1 MTSEVSSA
9 TSLST
14 LSPVS
19 AAAAA
24 AALGSPQS
32 TSNATAV
39 EAGLRDA
46 PGPSSSSS
54 GWSSTEPNDVAV
66 HGAPSG
72 GPARHS
78 STTAAQHTA
87 EHEAAQHHEETRGEA
102 QPDNVAFWEQQ
113 ALRLDWAQPAGT
125 SGGKP
130 WHTAHR
136 RVPAD
141 AAARKGPE
149 ITWFEGGK
157 LNVAF
162 NCVDRHVAKGHGDK
176 VALHFEGEPGD
187 RRAITYAELQCEVS
201 KAANAL
207 QALGITKGDRVVIY
221 LPVIPETVIITLA
234 VARIGA
240 IHSLVFGGFS
250 AEALKFRVEDTGA
263 RLLVTTD
270 GQFRRG
276 VAVPV
281 KDNAD
286 AAVAGDNAIEHVLVI
301 NRTTAPEDLAA
312 VPMTEG
318 RDVWWHDAVGSAAEV
333 HEPEAFDAE
342 TPLFIMYTSGTT
354 GKPKG
359 LVHTSGG
366 YLTQASWSFE
376 HLFSNPDPALRDQD
390 VHWCTADLAWVTA
403 HTYEIYGPLSN
414 GVTQVI
420 FEGTPNTPHPG
431 RHFEIIE
438 RYGVTQYYTAPT
450 LVRSL
455 MGWFP
460 DGVPGSYDLSS
471 IRMLGTVGEAVNPE
485 AWRWLR
491 QNVGAGTAPVV
502 DTWWQSETGATIL
515 SPAPTDTEFKPGCA
529 ARPLPGVSTRIV
541 DDAGNTVPPG
551 VQGFIVVD
559 TPGPAI
565 ARTVWGNP
573 RRYYDSYWSQYVEQ
587 GWFLAGDGAKY
598 DADGDI
604 WILGRVDD
612 TLNVSGHLLSTIE
625 IESALVSHPDVVEA
639 GVCPVA
645 DPKTGHAIVA
655 FVVLKRGLSL
665 PNRPL
670 PSQARAGNPAVV
682 GPGSIAEELRNHV
695 AKAIGPIAKPR
706 DVVVVPDV
714 PKTRSGKIMR
724 RLLTQLFEGTALG
737 DTTSL
742 QNEPAIAGIQDVL
755 RERTLVKE
763 NS

>member
-1 MTSEVSSA
+1 MDGNPMGMSI
-9 TSLST
+9 
-14 LSPVS
+14 
-19 AAAAA
+19 
-24 AALGSPQS
+24 
-32 TSNATAV
+32 
-39 EAGLRDA
+39 
-46 PGPSSSSS
+46 
-54 GWSSTEPNDVAV
+54 
-66 HGAPSG
+66 
-72 GPARHS
+72 
-78 STTAAQHTA
+78 TTATEAINTA
-87 EHEAAQHHEETRGEA
+87 NPGTEAERI
-102 QPDNVAFWEQQ
+102 AFWEAA
-113 ALRLDWAQPAGT
+113 ALRLDWEQTPDAAAD
-125 SGGKP
+125 GKP

-141 AAARKGPE
+141 VDAGTGPD

-157 LNVAF
+157 LNVSY
-162 NCVDRHVAKGHGDK
+162 NCVDRHVAAGRGDK

-187 RRAITYAELQCEVS
+187 RRSITYAELQREVS

-207 QALGITKGDRVVIY
+207 LGLGITKGDRVVIY
-221 LPVIPETVIITLA
+221 LPVIPETVIVTLA

-263 RLLVTTD
+263 KLLVTTD

-286 AAVAGDNAIEHVLVI
+286 AAVSGDNGIEHVLVV
-301 NRTTAPEDLAA
+301 NRTTPADELDT

-318 RDVWWHDAVGSAAEV
+318 RDVWWHDAVGQASEV
-333 HEPEAFDAE
+333 HEAEAFDAE

-376 HLFSNPDPALRDQD
+376 HLFSNPDPALRDED

-414 GVTQVI
+414 GATQVI

-431 RHFEIIE
+431 RHFEIIQ

-460 DGVPGSYDLSS
+460 DGVPDTYDLSS
-471 IRMLGTVGEAVNPE
+471 IRLLGTVGEAVNPE

-491 QNVGAGTAPVV
+491 TNVGAGTAPVV

-541 DDAGNTVPPG
+541 DDAGKTVPPG

-559 TPGPAI
+559 SPGPAI

-573 RRYYDSYWSQYVEQ
+573 RRYFDSYWSKYAEQ

-598 DADGDI
+598 DDDGDI

-625 IESALVSHPDVVEA
+625 IESALVSHQDVVEA

-645 DPKTGHAIVA
+645 DPKTGHAVVA
-655 FVVLKRGLSL
+655 FVVLK
-665 PNRPL
+665 
-670 PSQARAGNPAVV
+670 ANPV
-682 GPGSIAEELRNHV
+682 IELVEIQDRLKAHV
-695 AKAIGPIAKPR
+695 AKEIGPIAKPR

-724 RLLTQLFEGTALG
+724 RLLTQLFEGTTLG
-737 DTTSL
+737 DITSL
-742 QNEPAIAGIQDVL
+742 QNEPSIAGIQHVL
-755 RERTLVKE
+755 RERTAATAAAAAPAIPTQK
-763 NS
+763 

>member
-1 MTSEVSSA
+1 MG
-9 TSLST
+9 LST
-14 LSPVS
+14 
-19 AAAAA
+19 AETK
-24 AALGSPQS
+24 Q
-32 TSNATAV
+32 ATHPGT
-39 EAGLRDA
+39 EAERI
-46 PGPSSSSS
+46 
-54 GWSSTEPNDVAV
+54 V
-66 HGAPSG
+66 
-72 GPARHS
+72 
-78 STTAAQHTA
+78 
-87 EHEAAQHHEETRGEA
+87 
-102 QPDNVAFWEQQ
+102 FWED
-113 ALRLDWAQPAGT
+113 AARRLEWAE
-125 SGGKP
+125 P
-130 WHTAHR
+130 WHTAHTFEKAQR
-136 RVPAD
+136 LSGPAVPAED
-141 AAARKGPE
+141 AEYSVPRIE
-149 ITWFEGGK
+149 WFAGGR
-157 LNVAF
+157 LNVAY
-162 NCVDRHVAKGHGDK
+162 NCVDRHVEAGRGDK
-176 VALHFEGEPGD
+176 VALYFEGEPGD
-187 RRAITYAELQCEVS
+187 RRAITYAELQREVS

-207 QALGITKGDRVVIY
+207 LDLGITKGDRVVIY
-221 LPVIPETVIITLA
+221 LPVIPETIIITLA

-250 AEALKFRVEDTGA
+250 AEALKFRVEDTQA
-263 RLLVTTD
+263 KLLVTTD

-276 VAVPV
+276 FAVPV

-286 AAVAGDNAIEHVLVI
+286 AAVSGDNAIEHVLVV
-301 NRTTAPEDLAA
+301 NRTTPADELAA

-318 RDVWWHDAVGSAAEV
+318 RDVWWHDAVGSAPDV

-366 YLTQASWSFE
+366 YLTQASWSYE
-376 HLFSNPDPALRDQD
+376 HLFSNPDPALRDAD

-460 DGVPGSYDLSS
+460 DGVPDTYNLSS

-491 QNVGAGTAPVV
+491 HNVGAGTAPVV

-515 SPAPTDTEFKPGCA
+515 SPAPTDTDFKPGCA

-541 DDAGNTVPPG
+541 DDAGKTVPPG

-559 TPGPAI
+559 AFGPSI

-573 RRYYDSYWSQYVEQ
+573 QRYLDSYWRQYAEQ

-645 DPKTGHAIVA
+645 DAKTGHAIVA
-655 FVVLKRGLSL
+655 FVVLKS
-665 PNRPL
+665 
-670 PSQARAGNPAVV
+670 STVTT
-682 GPGSIAEELRNHV
+682 GSTAEELRNHV

-755 RERTLVKE
+755 RERTLAKE